1 MHENKAFPEVVASAW
16 PISAPFATLHD
27 VALVLLRAV
36 DEGLPAASP
45 ARDLAL
51 VVLRSAAPDSAPWAL
66 AVKVLEGGPL
76 RARHAVELA
85 GGVLDTIAASAFDD
99 TAQGS
104 NP

>member
-66 AVKVLEGGPL
+66 A
-76 RARHAVELA
+76 RHAVELA